1 MPPCL
6 LQGRVGAVVRFVL
19 IYRQEADQALAAT
32 RHTRGRLRMTQ
43 PIASSPVLALS
54 AGILV
59 LLKPK
64 LLNYIVAAYLIS
76 DGLLRLM
83 ERR

>member
-1 MPPCL
+1 MAQP
-6 LQGRVGAVVRFVL
+6 VL
-19 IYRQEADQALAAT
+19 SSPALAL
-32 RHTRGRLRMTQ
+32 G
-43 PIASSPVLALS
+43 

-76 DGLLRLM
+76 DGLLRLTQ
-83 ERR
+83 RRA